1 MKSVLLFRVLF
12 LLAAAA
18 FGAAVVRAEDLNA
31 VKARMEQRQGAL
43 DVLRDRQMV
52 GENNRGYVE
61 ARTSIN
67 EAEQKVVSDENS
79 DRRMVYTALAAQ
91 TKAGAETVGR
101 QRAQQIAERS
111 KRGVWVQE
119 PSGEWKQKR

>member
-12 LLAAAA
+12 LLTAAA

-91 TKAGAETVGR
+91 TKASAETVGR